1 MRFFRKIYCLGF
13 RRDKP
18 VIPLPVKAKLAK
30 KTNISL
36 RKNRKFYSS
45 CDNLA
50 KCISKQNCFDGIH
63 FLKLFSTNLKGQ
75 RNFEAQRHVRRHIR
89 EIRDEFRV
97 QLIFRELFEP
107 NQWE

>member
-36 RKNRKFYSS
+36 RKNRKFHSS
-45 CDNLA
+45 RDNLA
-50 KCISKQNCFDGIH
+50 NVLASKIVLMEFI
-63 FLKLFSTNLKGQ
+63 FLNFSQ
-75 RNFEAQRHVRRHIR
+75 PI
-89 EIRDEFRV
+89 
-97 QLIFRELFEP
+97 
-107 NQWE
+107 

>member
-1 MRFFRKIYCLGF
+1 MRFFRKIFCFGF

-36 RKNRKFYSS
+36 RKNRNFYDLSQKIAN
-45 CDNLA
+45 D
-50 KCISKQNCFDGIH
+50 ISKESALIPFCI
-63 FLKLFSTNLKGQ
+63 LKFPSTSLRDQ

-89 EIRDEFRV
+89 EIRDEYRAT
-97 QLIFRELFEP
+97 LIFQVLFVP